1 MSSTDLYEVRIYNIY
16 IINLEKKYIYILP
29 KLPCEAD
36 KEL

>member
-16 IINLEKKYIYILP
+16 IINLEKKIYILP